1 MRKQVHLGGLLF
13 VVALSAVSSVSAE
26 SERIIGGQAASTGKF
41 PFAVHLFK
49 DDSPYCGGTLI
60 DSEWV
65 VTAAHCVASS
75 SGSGGAGEF
84 SANDAASYKVGY
96 GSNGASLNDYVEVES
111 ITINAGFDPVW
122 YTSDIALLKIKSNAD
137 LVKKTQVASISGAS
151 VDAGQ
156 TVINV
161 GWGQTSNDNTNQ
173 ASTLMYADLVT
184 ADDAT
189 CKKGASDWNGQNGRY
204 VCTAYATAPGVG
216 NCFADSGGPLLLE
229 SGSGYALLGLVSFD
243 VNIEDPSNTKCAQ
256 KGNISYFTRV
266 SSYLSFISSTTGI
279 SDSVLM
285 GKSTPLSHSNSDAS
299 SRDSDSSSS
308 DASSGSSS
316 DASSGSSSDASSGS
330 KDSGSSS
337 DNGSSSN
344 DGDKKDTDSAD
355 KDNKDADSS
364 DGSNDPD
371 DKKDSD
377 GKTTDKSSTADAK
390 STKSSGS
397 KHGAE
402 ASGLPDDDEDAENS
416 DKNAADDDDD
426 DDGKSSSASAL
437 TLASA
442 LTASVVLLSSL
453 I

>member
-84 SANDAASYKVGY
+84 STNDASSYKVGY

-161 GWGQTSNDNTNQ
+161 GWGQTSNDNTSQ

-229 SGSGYALLGLVSFD
+229 SGSGYTLLGLVSFD

-285 GKSTPLSHSNSDAS
+285 GN
-299 SRDSDSSSS
+299 DS
-308 DASSGSSS
+308 SSGSSS
-316 DASSGSSSDASSGS
+316 DSSSGS

-337 DNGSSSN
+337 DNGSSSS
-344 DGDKKDTDSAD
+344 DGDKKDADSND
-355 KDNKDADSS
+355 KDNKGSDNS
-364 DGSNDPD
+364 DGSNDTD

-390 STKSSGS
+390 STKSSGN
-397 KHGAE
+397 KNDAE
-402 ASGLPDDDEDAENS
+402 ASDLPDDDEDAENS
-416 DKNAADDDDD
+416 DKNADDDDS
-426 DDGKSSSASAL
+426 KSSSASAL
-437 TLASA
+437 TFASA
-442 LTASVVLLSSL
+442 LTASIVLLSSF

>member
-13 VVALSAVSSVSAE
+13 VVALSAVGTVSAE

-84 SANDAASYKVGY
+84 SANDASSYKVGY

-184 ADDAT
+184 ADDDT

-229 SGSGYALLGLVSFD
+229 SGSGYTLLGLVSFD

-285 GKSTPLSHSNSDAS
+285 GKSTPLSHSNSDTS
-299 SRDSDSSSS
+299 SKDSDSSSS
-308 DASSGSSS
+308 DSSSGSSS
-316 DASSGSSSDASSGS
+316 DSSSGS
-330 KDSGSSS
+330 KDPGSSS

-344 DGDKKDTDSAD
+344 DGDKKDADSND
-355 KDNKDADSS
+355 KDNKDSDNS
-364 DGSNDPD
+364 DGSNDTD

-390 STKSSGS
+390 STKSSGN
-397 KHGAE
+397 KNDAE
-402 ASGLPDDDEDAENS
+402 ASDLPDDDEDAENS
-416 DKNAADDDDD
+416 DKNADDDDS
-426 DDGKSSSASAL
+426 KSSSASAL
-437 TLASA
+437 TFASA
-442 LTASVVLLSSL
+442 LTASIVLLSSF